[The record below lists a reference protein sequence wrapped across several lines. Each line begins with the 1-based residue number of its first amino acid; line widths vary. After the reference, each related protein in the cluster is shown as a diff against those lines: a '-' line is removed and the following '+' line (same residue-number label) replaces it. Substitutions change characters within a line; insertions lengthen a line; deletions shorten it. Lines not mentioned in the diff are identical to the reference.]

1 MTRRVQSPRRRCEA
15 RPRMDLE
22 ALRAFLAVVETGSF
36 VSAATTL
43 RWARATLRRRV
54 DELEQK
60 AGVPLLVRTGQG
72 ATPTEAGR
80 VLAARGREI
89 LAESAAL
96 LSSVREVGAAPSGL
110 VRVVLPV
117 GLPPDVLLPIYASVR
132 ATHPKLRLSVRTSDD
147 PVSELLHDVDVAIC
161 FGAHPPEGPWV
172 TREILRVH
180 ERLLASPR
188 YLERRGAPRSVAA
201 LGEHEL
207 FVWAA
212 PGEREP
218 TVRLRDGSARRV
230 SPALHGSDI
239 HFLRQCAAA
248 ELGLVYAPDAGVA
261 DVDRLSLVPVLD
273 AEVGTTRSLR
283 VVLPSAISDIPRI
296 RAVLEIAE
304 GLLPLAS
311 PRAKRPR
318 RGP

>member
-1 MTRRVQSPRRRCEA
+1 
-15 RPRMDLE
+15 MDLE

-54 DELEQK
+54 DELEQS

-132 ATHPKLRLSVRTSDD
+132 AQHPKLRLSVRTSDD

-172 TREILRVH
+172 TREILRVE
-180 ERLLASPR
+180 ERVLASPG
-188 YLERRGAPRSVAA
+188 YLEAHGTPRDV
-201 LGEHEL
+201 GELVERAL

-212 PGEREP
+212 PAEREA
-218 TVRLRDGSARRV
+218 TLRLRRGGTRRV

-248 ELGLVYAPDAGVA
+248 GLGLVYAPDAGVPG
-261 DVDRLSLVPVLD
+261 VDGLSLVPVLE
-273 AEVGTTRSLR
+273 AEVGATRSLR
-283 VVLPSAISDIPRI
+283 VVLPSALADIPRI
-296 RAVLEIAE
+296 RAVLEVAE
-304 GLLPLAS
+304 GLLPA
-311 PRAKRPR
+311 ARPR
-318 RGP
+318 TKRSR

>member
-1 MTRRVQSPRRRCEA
+1 
-15 RPRMDLE
+15 MDLE

-54 DELEQK
+54 DELEQS

-96 LSSVREVGAAPSGL
+96 LSSVREVGAAPSGI
-110 VRVVLPV
+110 VRIVLPV

-132 ATHPKLRLSVRTSDD
+132 AQHPKLRLSVRTSDD

-172 TREILRVH
+172 TREILRVE
-180 ERLLASPR
+180 ERVLASAA
-188 YLERRGAPRSVAA
+188 YLEAHGAPRDV
-201 LGEHEL
+201 GELVEREL

-212 PGEREP
+212 PAEREA
-218 TVRLRDGSARRV
+218 TLRLRGGGTRRV
-230 SPALHGSDI
+230 SPALYGSDI

-248 ELGLVYAPDAGVA
+248 GLGLVYAPDAGVPG
-261 DVDRLSLVPVLD
+261 VDGLSLVPVLD
-273 AEVGTTRSLR
+273 ADVGSTRSLR
-283 VVLPSAISDIPRI
+283 VVLPSALSDIPRI
-296 RAVLEIAE
+296 RAVLEVAE
-304 GLLPLAS
+304 ALLPA
-311 PRAKRPR
+311 ARPR
-318 RGP
+318 TKRSR